1 MCFNDAELEEIAK
14 IDALEPHGA
23 TLSVNNPVSNEVEV
37 FLNNMD
43 NEGIES

>member
-1 MCFNDAELEEIAK
+1 MILNEAELEEIAN
-14 IDALEPHGA
+14 IDALDQRGV

-37 FLNNMD
+37 FLNNME